1 MKIYEAYKCK
11 REALGMTQTEFGK
24 IIGVDGNTISR
35 FENGHEVS
43 APIFNCIKLGIENY
57 IKNLDSES
65 YIKTRILEAA
75 LYLQYEN
82 DMEKLKTLAHMVTH
96 AGKLQMSILK
106 GMDDRK
112 RSEG

>member
-1 MKIYEAYKCK
+1 MRIYEAYKCK
-11 REALGMTQTEFGK
+11 REALGMTQAEFGK

-35 FENGHEVS
+35 FENGYEVS
-43 APIFNCIKLGIENY
+43 ELTFNAIKLGIENY
-57 IKNLDSES
+57 IKSLDSDT

-75 LYLQYEN
+75 LYLRYEN
-82 DMEKLKTLAHMVTH
+82 DMEKLKTLAHMTTH

-106 GMDDRK
+106 VMKDRE